1 MANEKEEKQRY
12 ELVEVP
18 VQTELRFLDKEQNK
32 VYTLQEAILILL
44 NKK

>member
-1 MANEKEEKQRY
+1 MANEVKEKQRY

-18 VQTELRFLDKEQNK
+18 IQTELRFLDTTQNK
-32 VYTLQEAILILL
+32 IYTLQEAILILL